1 MSRYTH
7 AEMRSLVK
15 AIATKLAEGIS
26 EGLMQFLSEADLKG
40 LGLGEAK
47 TGKAKAKTTPPKVVK
62 TKVELV
68 KGTSRRL
75 AVGLAELADAV
86 EIHKA
91 DFDNSVLA
99 EEAKKRYNGRCGMWS
114 ICMTWAILNKNPEV
128 KKWAE
133 PKTAK
138 QLRKWYNAL

>member
-1 MSRYTH
+1 MHLSNEAIR
-7 AEMRSLVK
+7 RIVK
-15 AIATKLAEGIS
+15 PIATKVAEGVA
-26 EGLMQFLSEADLKG
+26 EGMIQYLSEADLEG

-47 TGKAKAKTTPPKVVK
+47 TGEAKTKTTPPKVVN
-62 TKVELV
+62 TKVKLV

-86 EIHKA
+86 EIHKE

-99 EEAKKRYNGRCGMWS
+99 EEARKRFNGKCGMWS
-114 ICMTWAILNKNPEV
+114 ICMTWAILNKNAEV
-128 KKWAE
+128 SKWAE

>member
-1 MSRYTH
+1 MTRITKKPKLDLDGFM
-7 AEMRSLVK
+7 ALLDEEQL
-15 AIATKLAEGIS
+15 AT
-26 EGLMQFLSEADLKG
+26 
-40 LGLGEAK
+40 LGLQK
-47 TGKAKAKTTPPKVVK
+47 VSKAKTKPTPPKVVV
-62 TKVELV
+62 KVKGKLV
-68 KGTSRRL
+68 KGTSQRL

-86 EIHKA
+86 EIHKE

-99 EEAKKRYNGRCGMWS
+99 EEARKRFNGKCGMWS

>member
-1 MSRYTH
+1 MTRITKKPKLDLDGFM
-7 AEMRSLVK
+7 ALLDEEQL
-15 AIATKLAEGIS
+15 AT
-26 EGLMQFLSEADLKG
+26 
-40 LGLGEAK
+40 LGLQK
-47 TGKAKAKTTPPKVVK
+47 ISKAKTKPTPKVVK
-62 TKVELV
+62 VEL
-68 KGTSRRL
+68 KGGTSRRL
-75 AVGLAELADAV
+75 AVGLAKLADAV
-86 EIHKA
+86 EIHKE

-99 EEAKKRYNGRCGMWS
+99 EEARKRFNGKCGMWS

>member
-1 MSRYTH
+1 MSRYTN
-7 AEMRSLVK
+7 AEMRSIVK
-15 AIATKLAEGIS
+15 PIATKLAEGIS
-26 EGLMQFLSEADLKG
+26 EGLMQYLSEADLD
-40 LGLGEAK
+40 L
-47 TGKAKAKTTPPKVVK
+47 GKAKTKTTPPKVVK

-86 EIHKA
+86 EIHKE
-91 DFDNSVLA
+91 DFDHSVLA
-99 EEAKKRYNGRCGMWS
+99 EEARKRFNGKCGMWS

>member
-1 MSRYTH
+1 MTRITKKPKLDLDGFM
-7 AEMRSLVK
+7 ALLDEEQL
-15 AIATKLAEGIS
+15 AT
-26 EGLMQFLSEADLKG
+26 
-40 LGLGEAK
+40 LGLQK
-47 TGKAKAKTTPPKVVK
+47 ISKAKTKPTPPKVVK
-62 TKVELV
+62 VEL
-68 KGTSRRL
+68 KGGTSRRL
-75 AVGLAELADAV
+75 AVGLAKLADAV
-86 EIHKA
+86 EIHKE

-99 EEAKKRYNGRCGMWS
+99 EEARKRFNGKCGMWS